1 MCIRDRYVTSADI
14 ERSMATEKLADIIN
28 SKYPKDMEIVG
39 SVTEACM
46 KAQEETEEGGLVL
59 IFGSFYTVAEA
70 FPALKLLRSV
80 A

>member
-1 MCIRDRYVTSADI
+1 
-14 ERSMATEKLADIIN
+14 
-28 SKYPKDMEIVG
+28 MEIVG
-39 SVTEACM
+39 SVTEACV

-59 IFGSFYTVAEA
+59 IFGSFYIVAEA

>member
-1 MCIRDRYVTSADI
+1 
-14 ERSMATEKLADIIN
+14 MAAEKLGGIIM
-28 SKYPKDMEIVG
+28 SKSSNAMELVG

-59 IFGSFYTVAEA
+59 IFGSFYIVAEA
-70 FPALKLLRSV
+70 FPALEFIRSV

>member
-1 MCIRDRYVTSADI
+1 
-14 ERSMATEKLADIIN
+14 
-28 SKYPKDMEIVG
+28 MELLG
-39 SVTEACM
+39 SVAEACM